1 MATSIEEIRE
11 ILAEMGRSAAESDKA
26 WRESRAETERVLAEN
41 RAETERVLTER
52 RAEWERE
59 LAESRAE
66 RERAMQEMAE
76 ARKDTDRS
84 IKSLSS
90 KFGGLHNSVGQLVQI
105 VVLPGIKDKINTLGH
120 SFTMASVEKEYFKE
134 NGKSLTEVDLLLEN
148 CQDVMVVEV
157 KTTLTLNDI
166 EHHLERLRLLRK
178 NEAITGMTGKTMYAA
193 IACIRFKTGAREL
206 AVENG
211 MYVIEIEEDEERIK
225 IVPPET
231 VGRW

>member
-26 WRESRAETERVLAEN
+26 WRESRAETERALAKS
-41 RAETERVLTER
+41 RAETERVLAEYRTESEKYQ
-52 RAEWERE
+52 AKSERI
-59 LAESRAE
+59 LN
-66 RERAMQEMAE
+66 
-76 ARKDTDRS
+76 
-84 IKSLSS
+84 SLSS
-90 KFGGLHNSVGQLVQI
+90 KFSGLHNSVGQLVQM
-105 VVLPGIKDKINTLGH
+105 VVLPGIKEKINTLGH

-157 KTTLTLNDI
+157 KTTLTLNNV

-178 NEAITGMTGKTMYAA
+178 NQAITGMTGKTMYAA
-193 IACIRFKTGAREL
+193 IACIRFRTGAREL

-211 MYVIEIEEDEERIK
+211 MYVIEIDEDEDRIR
-225 IVPPET
+225 ILPPET
-231 VGRW
+231 VGTW